1 MKRIALWG
9 GGAVLLLAAAAAA
22 VYGPR
27 AIEMMGVGAGY
38 VAKQM
43 CSCVYVAERDFDQCR
58 LDIPT
63 SMEDIAAQRLEERPG
78 MRAHILGVER
88 LALHTPGAGC
98 RLLP

>member
-9 GGAVLLLAAAAAA
+9 GGILLLLAALAAA

-27 AIEMMGVGAGY
+27 FMDMASVGAGY

-43 CSCVYVAERDFDQCR
+43 CSCLYVAEREFDACR
-58 LDIPT
+58 SDIPD
-63 SMEDIAAQRLEERPG
+63 SMDRIDAEPLEGRPG
-78 MRAHILGVER
+78 VRAHTIGLER
-88 LALHTPGAGC
+88 LAVHTPGAGC